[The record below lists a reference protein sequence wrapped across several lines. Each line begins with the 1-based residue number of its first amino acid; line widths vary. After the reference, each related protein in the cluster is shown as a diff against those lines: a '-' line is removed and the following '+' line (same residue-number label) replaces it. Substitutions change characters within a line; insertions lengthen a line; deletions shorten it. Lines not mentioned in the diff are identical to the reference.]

1 MPYSSVAELP
11 DNIKKLPTKKQRQW
25 MKVFNSAYESAKDDG
40 KSTEDA
46 ESSSFAQAN
55 SVVKKYAEE
64 IEKDLESRSELSKIS
79 PDASDVHVDGI
90 TGKKKKRKGLKGMKL
105 VDKFVDSVHS
115 MINKDGG
122 GKEGSE
128 GNEWGSIVD
137 NFPINISDE
146 TIKDIFKVGIYNPTT
161 GEIRPHTEDTEHAY
175 SSSSSSH
182 TDYRDD
188 GEETTG
194 ESESKSTFRTNVI
207 IKGIDRRE
215 WIVYGEVMI
224 PTANGELVDGQ
235 FVGEVEKTD
244 AHNHFTT
251 EHEIRNAMIGFMEEL
266 HYSKSNAHNIQHDN
280 KAQPDTLI
288 VENFQAPANF
298 MLGKRVVKKGTWV
311 MGTKINSLSLR
322 KDIESGRI
330 SGYSIEGKGSLA
342 LVA

>member
-1 MPYSSVAELP
+1 MPYSSVSELP
-11 DNIKKLPTKKQRQW
+11 NRIKKLPTKKQRQW
-25 MKVFNSAYESAKDDG
+25 MEVFNSAYDSAKDDG
-40 KSTEDA
+40 KSTKDA
-46 ESSSFAQAN
+46 ESAGFAQAN

-64 IEKDLESRSELSKIS
+64 IEKDL
-79 PDASDVHVDGI
+79 DASDVHVDGI
-90 TGKKKKRKGLKGMKL
+90 VGKKKKGKRGLKDMRL

-115 MINKDGG
+115 MISKDGG
-122 GKEGSE
+122 GGD
-128 GNEWGSIVD
+128 GGRLD
-137 NFPINISDE
+137 NPPININDE
-146 TIKDIFKVGIYNPTT
+146 TIKDIFKVGIYDPST
-161 GEIRPHTEDTEHAY
+161 GEIRPHTEDVDHTY

-182 TDYRDD
+182 TDYRED
-188 GEETTG
+188 GKESTG

-207 IKGIDRRE
+207 IKGIDKRE

-224 PTANGELVDGQ
+224 PTADGDLVDGQ

-251 EHEIRNAMIGFMEEL
+251 DAEIRKAMIGFMEEL
-266 HYSKSNAHNIQHDN
+266 HYSKANAHNIQHDN

-330 SGYSIEGKGSLA
+330 TGYSIEGKGSLA
-342 LVA
+342 SVA